1 MSSVDT
7 RSLFHGPTR
16 RRSSRGIRDS
26 VGASAH
32 RSFDIVL
39 PTKESE
45 SCAKSSQCCG
55 LGRSNP
61 QHRGVGELRNGHVVG
76 LVSRVQPGS
85 GKRVLALTSD
95 QRLVCF
101 RRFTPAQARTVGSSR
116 TSKRTPRILGID
128 HRPADGKLY
137 GVGNQGGIYTV
148 DPMTAKASLV
158 VRMNVAGVPFVPS
171 GASFG
176 VDFNPAA
183 DRLRVVSDNG
193 QNVRANVV
201 RTVRRRW
208 TAASTTRLGT
218 PATGI
223 GGAAYTN
230 NDADPNTNTT
240 LFDIDAA
247 LDQISIQS
255 PPNNGSL
262 VATGKLGVD
271 SGVEIGADID
281 SDLKNGSTVANTA
294 YVALNSGGTSRF
306 FQVDVLTG
314 KVMAR
319 WVVRGRNA
327 RHRHLGAAG
336 SVGNLGGRC
345 EARTVPRDRR

>member
-1 MSSVDT
+1 MRKVIAVAALAAATLS
-7 RSLFHGPTR
+7 
-16 RRSSRGIRDS
+16 I
-26 VGASAH
+26 GASA
-32 RSFDIVL
+32 SYG
-39 PTKESE
+39 TG
-45 SCAKSSQCCG
+45 SSSGSSAVC
-55 LGRSNP
+55 S
-61 QHRGVGELRNGHVVG
+61 
-76 LVSRVQPGS
+76 PGS
-85 GKRVLALTSD
+85 GKRVLGLTSD

-101 RRFTPAQARTVGSSR
+101 RRFTPAQARTVGSISNLQ
-116 TSKRTPRILGID
+116 TDTAILGID

-158 VRMNVAGVPFVPS
+158 SRMNVAGVPFVPS
-171 GASFG
+171 GTSFG

-201 RTVRRRW
+201 DGATTVDSGLNY
-208 TAASTTRLGT
+208 TLGT

-240 LFDIDAA
+240 LFDIDSA

-306 FQVDVLTG
+306 FQVDILTG
-314 KVMAR
+314 KVTAR
-319 WVVRGRNA
+319 GSF
-327 RHRHLGAAG
+327 AAG
-336 SVGNLGGRC
+336 TLVIGISVPLGQ
-345 EARTVPRDRR
+345 

>member
-1 MSSVDT
+1 MRKAIAVAALAAATLS
-7 RSLFHGPTR
+7 
-16 RRSSRGIRDS
+16 I
-26 VGASAH
+26 GASA
-32 RSFDIVL
+32 SYG
-39 PTKESE
+39 TG
-45 SCAKSSQCCG
+45 SSSGSSAVC
-55 LGRSNP
+55 S
-61 QHRGVGELRNGHVVG
+61 
-76 LVSRVQPGS
+76 PGS
-85 GKRVLALTSD
+85 GKRVLGLTSD

-101 RRFTPAQARTVGSSR
+101 RRFTPAQARTVGSISNLQ
-116 TSKRTPRILGID
+116 TDTAILGID

-158 VRMNVAGVPFVPS
+158 SRMNVAGVPFVPS
-171 GASFG
+171 GTSFG

-183 DRLRVVSDNG
+183 DRLRIVSDNG
-193 QNVRANVV
+193 QNVRVNVV
-201 RTVRRRW
+201 DGATTVDSGLNY
-208 TAASTTRLGT
+208 TLGT

-240 LFDIDAA
+240 LFDFDSA
-247 LDQISIQS
+247 LDQIAIQS

-306 FQVDVLTG
+306 FQVDILTG
-314 KVMAR
+314 KVTAR
-319 WVVRGRNA
+319 GSF
-327 RHRHLGAAG
+327 AAG
-336 SVGNLGGRC
+336 TLVIGI
-345 EARTVPRDRR
+345 TVPPGQ